1 MKSILIIGLGGFG
14 QHLCRKMA
22 EHEFD
27 EHEHLMVIGKVEGVE
42 RLLKNFENEKVKV
55 KRKW

>member
-42 RLLKNFENEKVKV
+42 RLLKNFENEKVK
-55 KRKW
+55 RKW